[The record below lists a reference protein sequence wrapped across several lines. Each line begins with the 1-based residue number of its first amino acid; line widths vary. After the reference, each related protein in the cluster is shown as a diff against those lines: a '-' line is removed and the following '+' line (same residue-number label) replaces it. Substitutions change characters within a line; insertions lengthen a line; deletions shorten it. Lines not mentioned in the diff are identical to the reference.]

1 MDDKGER
8 VERRMRILAAED
20 NPISQ
25 SMLRS
30 MLTKWGYEV
39 VMAGNGNEAWR
50 ILQSPDAPRMAIL
63 DWMMPG
69 QDGVEVCRR
78 LRSKGQE
85 PYTYVL
91 LLTARTDSQ
100 DLVEGID
107 AGADDYL
114 TKPFNSSELR
124 ARLRAGRRIVELQE
138 QLLEAQEALRQRAT
152 HDGLTGLYNRGAILD
167 ILRQELAR
175 AGREPQPFSI
185 LMADL
190 DHFKDVND
198 VYGHLVG
205 DDVLRESARRMKG
218 AMRSY
223 DSLGRYGGEEF
234 LAVLP
239 GCDDSDAWVLGE
251 RVRQTIRGEAFQT
264 NRGLLSITCSIGCA
278 TQPMGG
284 SCDADWLIRLADAAL
299 YGAKHGGRN
308 RTEAAKPELVAL

>member
-1 MDDKGER
+1 MK
-8 VERRMRILAAED
+8 ILAAED

-39 VMAGNGNEAWR
+39 ITATDGNEAWR
-50 ILQSPDAPRMAIL
+50 ALQMPDAPQMAIL

-69 QDGVEVCRR
+69 QDGVEVCRQ
-78 LRSKGQE
+78 LRAVGRE

-91 LLTARTDSQ
+91 LLTARSDAQ
-100 DLVEGID
+100 DLVEALD

-124 ARLRAGRRIVELQE
+124 ARLRAGRRIVELQA
-138 QLLEAQEALRQRAT
+138 QLLEAQEALRERAT
-152 HDGLTGLYNRGAILD
+152 HDGLTRLYNRSAILE

-175 AGREPQPFSI
+175 ATRDPQPLSI
-185 LMADL
+185 VMADL
-190 DHFKDVND
+190 DHFKEIND
-198 VYGHLVG
+198 THGHLTG
-205 DDVLRESARRMKG
+205 DEVLREASRRMKA

-223 DSLGRYGGEEF
+223 DSIGRYGGEEF

-239 GCDDSDAWVLGE
+239 GCDGSNAWLMSE
-251 RVRQTIRGEAFQT
+251 RLRRNVGDENFVVGDIR
-264 NRGLLSITCSIGCA
+264 LPITCSLGCA
-278 TQPMGG
+278 TQPMGM
-284 SCDADWLIRLADAAL
+284 SWDADSLIRLADGAL

-308 RTEAAKPELVAL
+308 RTEVAQEELVT

>member
-1 MDDKGER
+1 
-8 VERRMRILAAED
+8 
-20 NPISQ
+20 
-25 SMLRS
+25 
-30 MLTKWGYEV
+30 
-39 VMAGNGNEAWR
+39 
-50 ILQSPDAPRMAIL
+50 MAIL

-78 LRSKGQE
+78 LRAAARE

-100 DLVEGID
+100 DLVEAID

-138 QLLEAQEALRQRAT
+138 QLLEAQEALRERAT
-152 HDGLTGLYNRGAILD
+152 HDGLTGLYNRSAILD

-175 AGREPQPFSI
+175 ATREPQPFSI

-190 DHFKDVND
+190 DHFKEVND
-198 VYGHLVG
+198 LHGHLVG
-205 DDVLRESARRMKG
+205 DEVLREAARRMK
-218 AMRSY
+218 ATMRCY

-239 GCDDSDAWVLGE
+239 GCDGCGAWMLGE
-251 RVRQTIRGEAFQT
+251 RVRQSISDDIFQVKEG
-264 NRGLLSITCSIGCA
+264 RLPITCSIGCA
-278 TQPMGG
+278 TQPVG
-284 SCDADWLIRLADAAL
+284 STFDTDALIRMADDAL
-299 YGAKHGGRN
+299 YGAKHAGRN
-308 RTEAAKPELVAL
+308 RTETAQPELVAQ

>member
-1 MDDKGER
+1 MK
-8 VERRMRILAAED
+8 ILAAED

-39 VMAGNGNEAWR
+39 LTAADGDEAWN
-50 ILQSPDAPRMAIL
+50 ILQTAEAPRMAIL

-78 LRSKGQE
+78 LRAAAAE
-85 PYTYVL
+85 PYTYIL
-91 LLTARTDSQ
+91 LLTARSDSQ
-100 DLVEGID
+100 DLVEAID

-138 QLLEAQEALRQRAT
+138 QLLEAQEALRERAT
-152 HDGLTGLYNRGAILD
+152 HDGLTGLYNRVAILD

-175 AGREPQPFSI
+175 ATREPLPFTI

-190 DHFKDVND
+190 DHFKEIND
-198 VYGHLVG
+198 RHGHQAG
-205 DDVLRESARRMKG
+205 DEVLREAARRMKKT
-218 AMRSY
+218 MRCY

-234 LAVLP
+234 LVVLP
-239 GCDDSDAWVLGE
+239 SCDECGAWTMAERLRQSLGE
-251 RVRQTIRGEAFQT
+251 EPFAFGEALFP
-264 NRGLLSITCSIGCA
+264 ITCSIGCA
-278 TQPMGG
+278 TQPVGEAYD
-284 SCDADWLIRLADAAL
+284 CDSLIRLADGAL
-299 YGAKHGGRN
+299 YTAKHRGRN
-308 RTEAAKPELVAL
+308 RTEVAQPELVAQ